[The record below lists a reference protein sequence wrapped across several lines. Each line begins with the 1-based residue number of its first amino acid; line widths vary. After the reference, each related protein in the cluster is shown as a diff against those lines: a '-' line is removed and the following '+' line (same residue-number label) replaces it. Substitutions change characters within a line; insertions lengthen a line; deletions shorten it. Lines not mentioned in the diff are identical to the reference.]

1 MQALAIQHSV
11 TAANSFNKNDSMS
24 SVPSQPK
31 QSAPAKKSAN
41 FNFDMAELLKAAE
54 EEAAK
59 ESENN

>member
-1 MQALAIQHSV
+1 
-11 TAANSFNKNDSMS
+11 MS